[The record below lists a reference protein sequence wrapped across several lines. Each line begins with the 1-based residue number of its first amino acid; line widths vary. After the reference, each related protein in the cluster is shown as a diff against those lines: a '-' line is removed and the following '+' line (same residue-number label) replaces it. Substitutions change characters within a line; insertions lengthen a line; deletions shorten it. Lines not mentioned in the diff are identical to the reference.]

1 MFSFVFVDDE
11 LNVVVPTISWLLEE
25 FKQEKIDLALIKQ
38 ATINNKSGVLRAL
51 FNARIPIDRS
61 KNLMSLEEE
70 TFVAVSSEDP
80 TLLQGIFFA
89 ALSLDEPVPYG
100 KEVDID
106 SASFTNRFPTDYTA
120 LDWAE
125 AFDFKECINVLS
137 AESEP
142 SNPEVFEKCHP
153 LLAINYLES
162 TKYDRVEL
170 TQKLIENGFTVQ
182 KCAESW
188 KQYPARQSAIYLAVQ
203 SDNYK
208 QVDVLLRHG
217 IDLEIMSDVFD
228 FQFDH
233 CIFRLF
239 LFHNANICNRNGSV
253 VQQMINIRFSDHQYD
268 RPLANCLLQLLVHT
282 AYHIPRKYMDEI
294 TQFCAIHDT
303 TGWFQ
308 DFTNSPMSLQES
320 CRKSFRK
327 YTGYR
332 IRSILDSVDLP
343 NDLKSYLMLSNEL
356 EVYDRNC
363 ALNPLV
369 CSNHGCSLTRRN
381 EDTACVS

>member
-1 MFSFVFVDDE
+1 M
-11 LNVVVPTISWLLEE
+11 EE
-25 FKQEKIDLALIKQ
+25 FKQDKIDLGLIKQ
-38 ATINNKSGVLRAL
+38 ATINNKPGVLRAL

-61 KNLMSLEEE
+61 KNLTSFQEVF
-70 TFVAVSSEDP
+70 FVALSSEDP
-80 TLLQGIFFA
+80 TSLQETFFA
-89 ALSLDEPVPYG
+89 ALSLGEPVPYD
-100 KEVDID
+100 KEFDSD
-106 SASFTNRFPTDYTA
+106 SANFTNRAPKDYTA

-142 SNPEVFEKCHP
+142 SNREVYEKCHP

-162 TKYDRVEL
+162 TIYDKAEL
-170 TQKLIENGFTVQ
+170 TQRLIENGFTVQ

-188 KQYPARQSAIYLAVQ
+188 RQYPTSHSAIYLAAQ
-203 SDNYK
+203 SHNYK
-208 QVDVLLRHG
+208 QVEVLLRHG

-253 VQQMINIRFSDHQYD
+253 VQQIINIRFSGHQYD

-282 AYHIPRKYMDEI
+282 AYNIPKKDIDEI
-294 TQFCAIHDT
+294 AQFCAIHDT
-303 TGWFQ
+303 TGWFE

-332 IRSILDSVDLP
+332 IGSILDSVDLP

-363 ALNPLV
+363 APNPFV
-369 CSNHGCSLTRRN
+369 RYNHSCSLTRIK
-381 EDTACVS
+381 EDTARVS